1 MKMTEIDILNLTLE
15 SDEHAKRVI
24 DLIGVDKAFTDVD
37 GVKYVSTELMAMV
50 VTTMASAS
58 QITEDHEFTS
68 VKFSYLLGSIIAQA
82 NKSSLMERLMTVG
95 F

>member
-50 VTTMASAS
+50 VSTMASAS
-58 QITEDHEFTS
+58 QITQDHEVTS